1 LLWLTHQTKKTELR
15 CVVWPKPPNMASWIR
30 SGFRVTKHITN
41 KTNRIFQRGKT
52 ARSKSTT
59 TCDRTWLAI
68 QDYSHQRFACRNIAK
83 RSPSISD
90 TISKNNCVV
99 RDSGRASLA
108 TAAADS
114 STKGLACLEAVEG
127 KAASLAKSL
136 AVLGIDSDVTVHPLV
151 SLVGNSVTTLLRFA
165 HGVSGG
171 WHVLSCPVS

>member
-1 LLWLTHQTKKTELR
+1 
-15 CVVWPKPPNMASWIR
+15 MASWIR

-136 AVLGIDSDVTVHPLV
+136 AVLGIDSDV
-151 SLVGNSVTTLLRFA
+151 GNSVTTLLRFA

-171 WHVLSCPVS
+171 WHVLSCPERSVRGSV